1 MLHSLKANLVNFQDG
16 SKQALHANCYIYMAS
31 FIGEMKY
38 ISDAWPLLVLVL
50 RFYQNR
56 LS

>member
-16 SKQALHANCYIYMAS
+16 NKQALHANCYIYMAS